1 MSRRV
6 SLPTA
11 DDLFRAT
18 QHTRDTRDRGAAR
31 ELAGL
36 PSLKPPVAPKE
47 LRKVAPDEP
56 AAEPAAEPA
65 GEPVTQAT
73 QPTEPVGETA
83 AEAAARKSSGRV
95 RHDEKMTI
103 YVTADELID
112 IEHARLSLRRHQGLA
127 VDRGRLVRE
136 AIAIAL
142 ADLDVNGDDSVLVQR
157 LIGR

>member
-18 QHTRDTRDRGAAR
+18 QHTRDTRERGAVR
-31 ELAGL
+31 EMAGL
-36 PSLKPPVAPKE
+36 PSLKPPVAPQE
-47 LRKVAPDEP
+47 SRRVAPEEP
-56 AAEPAAEPA
+56 AAESVPEPVAEPVA
-65 GEPVTQAT
+65 EPV
-73 QPTEPVGETA
+73 PESA
-83 AEAAARKSSGRV
+83 AEAAARRSSGRV
-95 RHDEKMTI
+95 RHEEKMTI
-103 YVTADELID
+103 YVTADELLD

-142 ADLDVNGDDSVLVQR
+142 ADLDVNGVDSVLVQR

>member
-1 MSRRV
+1 VSRRV

-36 PSLKPPVAPKE
+36 PSLKPPVAPQE
-47 LRKVAPDEP
+47 LRKGASDEP
-56 AAEPAAEPA
+56 AA
-65 GEPVTQAT
+65 EPVTQAT
-73 QPTEPVGETA
+73 QPAEPLGETA

-103 YVTADELID
+103 YVTADELLD

-142 ADLDVNGDDSVLVQR
+142 ADLEVNGDDSVLVQR

>member
-1 MSRRV
+1 VSRRV

-18 QHTRDTRDRGAAR
+18 QHTRDTRERGAAR
-31 ELAGL
+31 ELAAL
-36 PSLKPPVAPKE
+36 PSLKPPVAPQE
-47 LRKVAPDEP
+47 ESRRVGPEDRAAET
-56 AAEPAAEPA
+56 AAEPAS
-65 GEPVTQAT
+65 EPV
-73 QPTEPVGETA
+73 QPVAETE
-83 AEAAARKSSGRV
+83 AEAAARRSSGRV

-103 YVTADELID
+103 YVTADELLD

-142 ADLDVNGDDSVLVQR
+142 ADLDLNGDDSVLVQR

>member
-1 MSRRV
+1 MPRRV

-18 QHTRDTRDRGAAR
+18 QHTRDTRERGAAR
-31 ELAGL
+31 EMAGL
-36 PSLKPPVAPKE
+36 PSLKPPVAPQAS
-47 LRKVAPDEP
+47 RRVAPEAP
-56 AAEPAAEPA
+56 AAESVP
-65 GEPVTQAT
+65 EPVA
-73 QPTEPVGETA
+73 QPLPETVAETA
-83 AEAAARKSSGRV
+83 AEAAARRSSGRV
-95 RHDEKMTI
+95 RHEEKMTI
-103 YVTADELID
+103 YVTADELLD

-142 ADLDVNGDDSVLVQR
+142 ADLEVNGDDSVLVQR

>member
-18 QHTRDTRDRGAAR
+18 QHTRDTRERGATR

-36 PSLKPPVAPKE
+36 PSLKPPVVPQE
-47 LRKVAPDEP
+47 SRRVAP
-56 AAEPAAEPA
+56 AEPAAEPVA
-65 GEPVTQAT
+65 EPAT
-73 QPTEPVGETA
+73 QPVAETTAETA
-83 AEAAARKSSGRV
+83 AEAAARRSSGRV

-103 YVTADELID
+103 YVTADELLD

-142 ADLDVNGDDSVLVQR
+142 ADLELNGDDSVLVQR

>member
-18 QHTRDTRDRGAAR
+18 QHTRDTRERGAAR
-31 ELAGL
+31 EMAALPDLEPPSAPQEPRRLA
-36 PSLKPPVAPKE
+36 PE
-47 LRKVAPDEP
+47 
-56 AAEPAAEPA
+56 EPA
-65 GEPVTQAT
+65 GQPLAAAPEPLA
-73 QPTEPVGETA
+73 ETA
-83 AEAAARKSSGRV
+83 AEAAAPRSSGRV

-103 YVTADELID
+103 YVTADELLD

-142 ADLDVNGDDSVLVQR
+142 ADLELNGDDCVLVQR